1 MTDQIPPSQQPN
13 PQFQPEMPQI
23 SPEQLE
29 ALKARARELAIQQTL
44 EQQRQR
50 PQPPMAPPQPNVV
63 YVRRN
68 LTLAEVIL
76 LFFLATTSVVA
87 VQTVWSFVGNYLP
100 RIEVKVK

>member
-13 PQFQPEMPQI
+13 PQFQPEMAQI
-23 SPEQLE
+23 TPEQLE
-29 ALKARARELAIQQTL
+29 MLKARARELAIKQTL
-44 EQQRQR
+44 EQRQA
-50 PQPPMAPPQPNVV
+50 QAVQQTAPPQPNVV

-87 VQTVWSFVGNYLP
+87 VQTVWSLVGNYLP
-100 RIEVKVK
+100 RIEIKVR